1 MEKPPELPSPKPPL
15 GRRFPASS
23 AVVALWMIGGSVMNA
38 DEPKA
43 LAEALEQVRAK
54 HGVPGLAAAAISG
67 VKVVESAAVGVR
79 KAGGTERVTID
90 DRWHI
95 GSCTKSMTATLA
107 AMFAERGQIK
117 WTTTVGEIFPELRD
131 TMEPLWA
138 GVTLEQLLTHRAGA
152 PEKPPENLWR
162 NAWTQQGTPTEQRL
176 QFVRGLFL
184 RRPETPPGTAFA
196 YSNQGYAI
204 AGAMLERMSGEPWE
218 TLMRTMLFPACVMPN
233 AGFGAPASPGKVDQP
248 WGHRREGGAL
258 VPVPPGRQA
267 DNPPAIGPAGTV
279 HCTIEEL
286 ARYAAWHAR
295 GERAGTATL
304 KTESFVKLH
313 TPAAG
318 GDYAM
323 GWRVLPREWAGG
335 NALTHN
341 GSNTMFYTVIWIAPA
356 RGLAFVA
363 ATNAPGDEA
372 AKACDDAVALLLSRL
387 PK

>member
-1 MEKPPELPSPKPPL
+1 
-15 GRRFPASS
+15 
-23 AVVALWMIGGSVMNA
+23 MIGGLA
-38 DEPKA
+38 IHAEEPKT

-54 HGVPGLAAAAISG
+54 HDLPALAAATVSG
-67 VKVVESAAVGVR
+67 VKVMESAAVGVR
-79 KAGGTERVTID
+79 KVGGTEPVTID

-107 AMFAERGQIK
+107 AMFVEREQIK
-117 WTTTVGEIFPELRD
+117 WTTTVGEIFPEFRD

-152 PEKPPENLWR
+152 PEKAPENLWR
-162 NAWTQQGTPTEQRL
+162 VAGMQHGTPTEQRL
-176 QFVRGLFL
+176 QFVRGLLL
-184 RRPETPPGTAFA
+184 RRPEPPPGTAFV
-196 YSNQGYAI
+196 YSNQGYSI
-204 AGAMLERMSGEPWE
+204 AGAMLERVSGQPWE
-218 TLMRTMLFPACVMPN
+218 TLMTTMLFPACVMPN
-233 AGFGAPASPGKVDQP
+233 AGFGAPGTPGKTDQP
-248 WGHRREGGAL
+248 WGHVRDGGKL
-258 VPVPPGRQA
+258 VPVPPGPKA
-267 DNPPAIGPAGTV
+267 DNPPAIGPAGRV

-295 GERAGTATL
+295 GERTGTASL
-304 KTESFVKLH
+304 KKESFVKLH

-341 GSNTMFYTVIWIAPA
+341 GSNTMFFAVIWIAPA
-356 RGLAFVA
+356 RGVAFVA
-363 ATNAPGDEA
+363 ATNCAGAEA
-372 AKACDDAVALLLSRL
+372 AKACDEAVALLSSRL